1 VAQLALNLAI
11 GFAAN
16 ALISLFTP
24 TQKQEGPRLSDLST
38 PKSNYSVRIPKVWG
52 AVRLAGNLIWAE
64 PIREKKT
71 KKRRGGKG
79 GPKVQQTTYS
89 YYGSFAMLLC
99 EGPILGVRRI
109 WLSSKL
115 VYNVSDDVDAK
126 TLENSIKFRDN
137 YLRIYTGTATQSPDS
152 LLQASMGAGST
163 PAYRYRAYIVFDE
176 LPLADYANRFPTVTV
191 EVVTVGTVSNGRITA
206 QKADLAN
213 IIRDICY
220 SAGLSAGEVYTSE
233 INQPVTGFFINNVQA
248 ARESLSQLQQA
259 YFFDCVESGGK
270 LKFINQQRPGLTTQ
284 VIKSHLAAYEYGQQ
298 RPNNFQETRT
308 QDLEL
313 PSEVAV
319 TYLDPSFNYGEAVQ
333 YSRKS
338 VAANQNAQNLSLPI
352 VLTSSEAK
360 TIADRLLYL
369 AWTKRRNYKLTVTLR
384 YGLLDPGDL
393 VSVPFHGSNYQTI
406 QISKLNIGANLLLE
420 IEATAYESST
430 FAHQATVETQYHE
443 TIDSKG
449 NNIYQ
454 LPRRSLSR
462 IASVRSGST
471 TYSPGVDY
479 TYDLV
484 AGTVTRVEGGSIGSG
499 AALTISYELD
509 EVSPPPENV
518 TTGGNTTLRI
528 LDIPLVS
535 DSDADNG
542 LYLAADGN
550 ESWRF
555 ATVYV
560 SRNGGASYEL
570 AKNLSDRSTFGTCN
584 TVLATGPTSGMDNA
598 NSLSVTIRAGG
609 ELESVSLTDLNN
621 GQNTALVG
629 KEIIRFQTATLTG
642 TNTYTLSQLQRGRRG
657 TEWAIATHAAGESFY
672 LLSDYLERVEGD
684 VADIGRTLQF
694 KAVTDGQTLND
705 VSPISLTGAGNSLKP
720 YAPVNL
726 AATKDPLGNVTI
738 TWTRRDRKAGD
749 RTDYANFPLSE
760 VSERYEIEFYNGASI
775 VRTLTSNSPTVTYTA
790 AQQTSD
796 FGSLLSTI
804 SCRVYQMSTVV
815 GRGYGAIATLTP
827 TLVYLPPA
835 IASLNPTQG
844 AIGQNVIITGN
855 HFTGTTSVAFNGTVA
870 SFTVNSGTQI
880 TATVP
885 VGATSGPVTVT
896 TPGGTASI

>member
-1 VAQLALNLAI
+1 
-11 GFAAN
+11 
-16 ALISLFTP
+16 
-24 TQKQEGPRLSDLST
+24 
-38 PKSNYSVRIPKVWG
+38 VWG

-152 LLQASMGAGST
+152 LIQASMGAGNT

-206 QKADLAN
+206 QKADLAY
-213 IIRDICY
+213 IIRDIC
-220 SAGLSAGEVYTSE
+220 SQAGLGLGEVETSE

-270 LKFINQQRPGLTTQ
+270 LKFINQQRPGLNSQ
-284 VIKSHLAAYEYGQQ
+284 VIKKHLAAYEYGQQ

-338 VAANQNAQNLSLPI
+338 VAANQNAQNLTLPI
-352 VLTSSEAK
+352 VLTASEAK

-369 AWTKRRNYKLTVTLR
+369 AWTRRRSYKLTFTLR

-420 IEATAYESST
+420 IEATAYDSST
-430 FAHQATVETQYHE
+430 FTHQATVETQYHE
-443 TIDSKG
+443 TIDNSEG

-484 AGTVTRVEGGSIGSG
+484 AGTVTRVEGGSIPPG

-518 TTGGNTTLRI
+518 SAGGDTTLRI

-542 LYLAADGN
+542 LYLAADGDN
-550 ESWRF
+550 NWRF

-560 SRNGGASYEL
+560 SRNGGSSYEL

-657 TEWAIATHAAGESFY
+657 TEWARATHAAGESFY
-672 LLSDYLERVEGD
+672 LLSDYLERVEGE

-720 YAPVNL
+720 YAPINL
-726 AATKDPLGNVTI
+726 AATKDPLGNVTF

-760 VSERYEIEFYNGASI
+760 TSEKYEIDVYSSSTI
-775 VRTLTSNSPTVTYTA
+775 VRTVSCSSPNYIYTA
-790 AQQTSD
+790 ANQVAE
-796 FGSLLSTI
+796 FGSLQSTI
-804 SCRVYQMSTVV
+804 GVRVYQISGLV
-815 GRGYGAIATLTP
+815 GRGYAAIATLTP
-827 TLVYLPPA
+827 TLVYFPPT
-835 IASLNPTQG
+835 ITSLNPARG
-844 AIGQNVIITGN
+844 AIGSQVTIVGS
-855 HFTGTTSVAFNGTVA
+855 HFTGATSVTFNGTA
-870 SFTVNSGTQI
+870 ATFIVNSDTQI

-885 VGATSGPVTVT
+885 NGATSGSVTVT
-896 TPGGTASI
+896 TPGGTAIL